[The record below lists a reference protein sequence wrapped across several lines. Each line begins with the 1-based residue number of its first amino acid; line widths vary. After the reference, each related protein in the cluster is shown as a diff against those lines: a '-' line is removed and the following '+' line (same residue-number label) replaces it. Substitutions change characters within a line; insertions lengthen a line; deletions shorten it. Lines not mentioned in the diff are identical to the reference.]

1 MPRCLTDGNNVCVVP
16 AAAICRAE
24 GLSILKR
31 ETADPSEILVNIY
44 EISEFFVSENIN
56 SNI

>member
-1 MPRCLTDGNNVCVVP
+1 LTNRENVYVVS
-16 AAAICRAE
+16 AATICRLE

-44 EISEFFVSENIN
+44 EISVFYVPENIN

>member
-1 MPRCLTDGNNVCVVP
+1 VP

-31 ETADPSEILVNIY
+31 ETADPSEILINIY
-44 EISEFFVSENIN
+44 DISEFYIPENIN

>member
-1 MPRCLTDGNNVCVVP
+1 VP
-16 AAAICRAE
+16 AATICRAE

-31 ETADPSEILVNIY
+31 EAAEPSEIQVNIY
-44 EISEFFVSENIN
+44 EISEFYVPENIN